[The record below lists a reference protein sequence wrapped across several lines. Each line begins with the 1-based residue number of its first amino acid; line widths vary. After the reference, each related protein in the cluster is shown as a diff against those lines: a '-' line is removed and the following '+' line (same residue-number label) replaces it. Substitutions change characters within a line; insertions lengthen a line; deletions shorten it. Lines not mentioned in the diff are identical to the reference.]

1 MLNHAIVANMTTI
14 LFSRKT
20 VFHFIMYKP
29 GGADPHASHR
39 NGVLIPAVNISFGDT
54 ILTFNGFTV
63 QTTKEIERKIE
74 NENTDNITH
83 MRI

>member
-1 MLNHAIVANMTTI
+1 MQSHAIVANMITI
-14 LFSRKT
+14 LFSRREKKRKRFF
-20 VFHFIMYKP
+20 VLYKP

-63 QTTKEIERKIE
+63 QTTQEIESKE
-74 NENTDNITH
+74 K
-83 MRI
+83 

>member
-1 MLNHAIVANMTTI
+1 MLNAKPCH
-14 LFSRKT
+14 SRQYDNDIIFAKEKT
-20 VFHFIMYKP
+20 NKRFFVLYKP

-63 QTTKEIERKIE
+63 QTTKEIESKE
-74 NENTDNITH
+74 K
-83 MRI
+83 